1 METFAGSKLSQKIDK
16 ILGTPTMISSSIRCT
31 GYRPILDA
39 FKKFGSDAPGA
50 KERVA
55 ALVADIE
62 DLGLGGDSGICKRTG
77 KVKII
82 SIQDCQ
88 SCQVVNLAK
97 KPS

>member
-1 METFAGSKLSQKIDK
+1 M
-16 ILGTPTMISSSIRCT
+16 
-31 GYRPILDA
+31 DA

-82 SIQDCQ
+82 PIQDCQ
-88 SCQVVNLAK
+88 SCQVAK
-97 KPS
+97 LKILTFTYEEAE